1 MQEKNKPTLN
11 KMVITQTK
19 QEKHIKQQKKD

>member
-1 MQEKNKPTLN
+1 MQEKQKPIQNKQ
-11 KMVITQTK
+11 VITQTK